1 MTRITPRS
9 ALLFALLATAAVGLA
24 ACGSEEDL
32 VDPSAT
38 VAGETT
44 STPPATSAA
53 ADPPTTEVAPPDTTA
68 PPETTATDEG
78 TAESVTGIAYDTS
91 PDAVVLRLSSGGG
104 FVPMEIAFLE
114 VPQLVVYGDGRVIT
128 VDTSVQPDFANLP
141 ATPPLLERHLDED
154 GMQALLLAAQEHGL
168 FEEPA
173 PDYGQPNVTDM
184 PGTSLS
190 IAANGTT
197 ANHSVY
203 ALGFDDPA
211 VFDDPAS
218 GITQD
223 QQAAR
228 KELSAFID
236 EALDLDTLA
245 AAHVSAP
252 EPYVPERLGVRRF
265 EVLDD
270 TTAGGQI
277 ERQPWP
283 AAAGDPPAKDVCTVV
298 SGPEAAAIAEAFA
311 NAGSND
317 RWTLSGVEFRALA
330 RPILPGESETC

>member
-1 MTRITPRS
+1 MTRFKPRT
-9 ALLFALLATAAVGLA
+9 ALLFALVATAALGLA
-24 ACGSEEDL
+24 ACGSDEDL
-32 VDPSAT
+32 DGTSAT

-44 STPPATSAA
+44 APPPATTAPEE
-53 ADPPTTEVAPPDTTA
+53 PPSTVESEPPDTTA

-91 PDAVVLRLSSGGG
+91 PDSVVLRLSSGGG

-128 VDTSVQPDFANLP
+128 IDPDAQPDFANLP
-141 ATPPLLERHLDED
+141 ATSQLLLRQLDEE

-168 FEEPA
+168 FDDA

-184 PGTSLS
+184 PGTSLT

-197 ANHSVY
+197 VDRSVY

-211 VFDDPAS
+211 AGLTP
-218 GITQD
+218 D
-223 QQAAR
+223 QLAAR
-228 KELSAFID
+228 KELGAFI
-236 EALDLDTLA
+236 EQALDLDTLA
-245 AAHVSAP
+245 AGHVTAT
-252 EPYVPERLGVRRF
+252 EPYVADRFDVRRF
-265 EVLDD
+265 EILDD
-270 TTAGGQI
+270 VATDGEV

-283 AAAGDPPAKDVCTVV
+283 EAAGDPPPKDGCITV
-298 SGPEAAAIAEAFA
+298 SGPEAAAIGEAFA

-330 RPILPGESETC
+330 RPILPGESPTC

>member
-9 ALLFALLATAAVGLA
+9 ALLFVLLATAAVGLA

-32 VDPSAT
+32 VDPTAT

-53 ADPPTTEVAPPDTTA
+53 ADPPATTEIEPPDTTV

-128 VDTSVQPDFANLP
+128 VDPDAQPDFANLP
-141 ATPPLLERHLDED
+141 ATAPLLERHLDEA

-184 PGTSLS
+184 PGTSLD
-190 IAANGTT
+190 IAANGTS

-211 VFDDPAS
+211 A
-218 GITQD
+218 GLTQD
-223 QQAAR
+223 QLAAR
-228 KELSAFID
+228 KELGAFIE

-245 AAHVSAP
+245 AGHVSAP

-265 EVLDD
+265 AVLDD
-270 TTAGGQI
+270 TTAGGPI

-283 AAAGDPPAKDVCTVV
+283 AAAGDPPANDVCTVV

-330 RPILPGESETC
+330 RPILPGESDTC

>member
-1 MTRITPRS
+1 MIRFTPRS
-9 ALLFALLATAAVGLA
+9 VALFAVVATAALGLA

-32 VDPSAT
+32 VDPTTGT

-44 STPPATSAA
+44 AQPPATSAPE
-53 ADPPTTEVAPPDTTA
+53 DPPSTAESEPPGTTA

-91 PDAVVLRLSSGGG
+91 PDAVVLHLSSGGG
-104 FVPMEIAFLE
+104 FVPMEISFLE

-128 VDTSVQPDFANLP
+128 VDTEAQAKVDFQNLP
-141 ATPPLLERHLDED
+141 ATAALLERKLDED

-168 FEEPA
+168 LESTG
-173 PDYGQPNVTDM
+173 PDYGQPNVTDL
-184 PGTSLS
+184 PGTSLA
-190 IAANGTT
+190 IAANGIE
-197 ANHSVY
+197 ASHSAY

-211 VFDDPAS
+211 S
-218 GITQD
+218 GLTAD
-223 QQAAR
+223 QVAAR
-228 KELSAFID
+228 KELGAFID

-245 AAHVSAP
+245 AGHVSAP
-252 EPYVPERLGVRRF
+252 APYVAERFGVRRF

-270 TTAGGQI
+270 TTAGGAI

-283 AAAGDPPAKDVCTVV
+283 EAAGDPPANDVCTVV

-330 RPILPGESETC
+330 RPLLPGEPDEC